1 MRRCPVAA
9 WEGWTTK
16 RDIHE
21 DSERAAEGN
30 RRRPNLKQPPS
41 VAIEAHF
48 LQRVEI
54 RLLGE
59 FPGLSRNGRA
69 TATRESP

>member
-16 RDIHE
+16 CDVLRTPKGPPRETVGGPILY
-21 DSERAAEGN
+21 SCRASQSK
-30 RRRPNLKQPPS
+30 R
-41 VAIEAHF
+41 I

-69 TATRESP
+69 TGTRESP